1 MRSTKRNEG
10 TVDLEGYISVG
21 KDGQPLQLEQS
32 ITISKTTDGQVFFLY
47 KGIRNRHDANVLLKL
62 CDRNVRLK
70 CNTAQ
75 PISA

>member
-10 TVDLEGYISVG
+10 TVGLEESKDISQRIEIV
-21 KDGQPLQLEQS
+21 KFEDGS
-32 ITISKTTDGQVFFLY
+32 IEY
-47 KGIRNRHDANVLLKL
+47 KYQGIHNRHDANVLLKL